1 MPIQTLKNG
10 KITIGGVIVKLFSVL
25 SIGMLVLG
33 VFFFGLNW
41 SMETY
46 SDLIVLLGFISF
58 LIGIVLS
65 FIAIAKQEGG
75 ILKFFSL
82 FSFFIVLFLITWFE
96 PFQVIRTIAWLKNL
110 N

>member
-1 MPIQTLKNG
+1 M
-10 KITIGGVIVKLFSVL
+10 KLFSIL
-25 SIGMLVLG
+25 STGMLVLG

-41 SMETY
+41 SMDSY
-46 SDLIVLLGFISF
+46 SDFIVLLGFISL

-65 FIAIAKQEGG
+65 FIAIAKQERGV
-75 ILKFFSL
+75 LKFFSL

-110 N
+110 T

>member
-1 MPIQTLKNG
+1 MSIQTLKNG

-41 SMETY
+41 SMDTY

-82 FSFFIVLFLITWFE
+82 FSFFIMLFLITWFE